1 MLLTRTS
8 SVARKAATLILSVF
22 DARDL
27 LFFGGIASVCYGVA
41 LIYPPAAWIIGG
53 AASAALGVKG
63 AR

>member
-1 MLLTRTS
+1 MLLNRTS
-8 SVARKAATLILSVF
+8 SAVRKAAALIADIV

-27 LFFGGIASVCYGVA
+27 LFFGGIAAICYGVA